1 METVKF
7 IKNYIHPWR
16 WREMTVVSLE
26 LPGNAAIDIKLIC
39 AKLVEDQ
46 RFTSVGVFRKI
57 IEHYI

>member
-39 AKLVEDQ
+39 AKLVEEE
-46 RFTSVGVFRKI
+46 RFIRDGIVGK
-57 IEHYI
+57 